1 MAAPSPSSR
10 HWLRIPAHD
19 RGARP
24 WRVGAWYEYCP
35 ETGQVRHRHHP
46 TGAALRERRG
56 EVAHRPIRGG
66 CVLLVADVPGKL
78 VRVNAPLAGLALLA
92 LLEARWVVPPPGA
105 AHRVVLRPGASR
117 ATLDA
122 MAWHHA
128 GLGFVPLELT
138 DLGRAEW
145 RGPEPDVGDL
155 PEQVRSLLRG
165 AGRPVPDE
173 VDQEQPHSV
182 LTAKQVPRW
191 LPPDSLPPRRLLELH
206 AEIEPNGRTL
216 HVYDEYE

>member
-1 MAAPSPSSR
+1 MTAPPTR
-10 HWLRIPAHD
+10 HWLTIPEHD

-24 WRVGAWYEYCP
+24 WRVRAWYEYCP
-35 ETGQVRHRHHP
+35 ETGQVRHRLHP

-56 EVAHRPIRGG
+56 EVAHRAIRGG
-66 CVLLVADVPGKL
+66 CVLLVADVPGRL

-105 AHRVVLRPGASR
+105 AQRVTLRDGARR

-122 MAWHHA
+122 LAWRHL
-128 GLGFVPLELT
+128 GLGLVPLELT
-138 DLGRAEW
+138 ALGRSEW
-145 RGPEPDVGDL
+145 RGPEPDSGDL

-173 VDQEQPHSV
+173 VDQDQPHSV
-182 LTAKQVPRW
+182 LTARQVPRW
-191 LPPDSLPPRRLLELH
+191 LPPEALPNRNLLELR
-206 AEIEPNGRTL
+206 AEIEPNARTL
-216 HVYDEYE
+216 HVYDSEDE

>member
-1 MAAPSPSSR
+1 MTAPSPVH
-10 HWLRIPAHD
+10 HWLQIPEHD

-24 WRVGAWYEYCP
+24 WRVRAWYEYCP

-66 CVLLVADVPGKL
+66 CVLLVADVPGRL
-78 VRVNAPLAGLALLA
+78 VRVNAPVTGLALLA

-105 AHRVVLRPGASR
+105 AQRVTLRDGARR

-122 MAWHHA
+122 LAWRH
-128 GLGFVPLELT
+128 GFGGAHLIPLELT

-145 RGPEPDVGDL
+145 RGPEPDAGDL

-191 LPPDSLPPRRLLELH
+191 LPPDSLPPRNLLELR
-206 AEIEPNGRTL
+206 AEIEPNARTL
-216 HVYDEYE
+216 YDSEDP